1 MKKKTVIAVVVLAVL
16 VATAFAMHFVNS
28 ANDIPNKEL
37 VYLQM
42 QLDGKDEEFVMSQF
56 EGCTKE
62 ELVEKW
68 GKPDGTLSGFYG
80 NIWAITEN
88 ESIIVYYSADSIV
101 EHIKLQQNE
110 QNK

>member
-1 MKKKTVIAVVVLAVL
+1 MKKKVVIAVIALAVL
-16 VATAFAMHFVNS
+16 LTTAVAMHFINF

-37 VYLQM
+37 VYLQL

-80 NIWAITEN
+80 DIWAITEN

-101 EHIKLQQNE
+101 EHIKLQQSE

>member
-1 MKKKTVIAVVVLAVL
+1 MKKKVVIAVIALAVL
-16 VATAFAMHFVNS
+16 LTTAVAMHFINF

-37 VYLQM
+37 VYLQL

-68 GKPDGTLSGFYG
+68 GKPDSVPSGFYG
-80 NIWAITEN
+80 DIWAITEN

-101 EHIKLQQNE
+101 EHIKLQQSE

>member
-16 VATAFAMHFVNS
+16 VATAFAMHFVHS

-80 NIWAITEN
+80 DIWAITEN

>member
-28 ANDIPNKEL
+28 ANDIPNQEL

-80 NIWAITEN
+80 DIWAITEN